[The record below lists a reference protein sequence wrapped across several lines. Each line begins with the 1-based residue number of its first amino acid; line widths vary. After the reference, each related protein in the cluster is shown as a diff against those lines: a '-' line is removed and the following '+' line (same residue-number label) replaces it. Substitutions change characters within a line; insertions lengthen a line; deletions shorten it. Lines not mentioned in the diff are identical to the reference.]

1 MPDSDL
7 SPAIARELATLRERL
22 LVLPEPEGAAV
33 SPDTVFSVV
42 WQMAERHRAVHEAI
56 IGLAARHLANT
67 GFGRPPVAFS
77 FMMLGSGA
85 RGEQSV
91 MSDQDHALVYAAG
104 QGDPAVDDAY
114 FSRLG
119 EVTSALLHKAGY
131 ALCTGNVMAGN
142 PRWRGTA
149 ADFKARLA
157 GYAAYPDWDNIRF
170 LLIATDAAP
179 ITGPEQSVTDIRR
192 FGADLVADSP
202 FIKWKIGDQVQFARL
217 AMSPLGGIRFEPAGP
232 HKGTFAIK
240 EGLYQ
245 PLVNVVRLFALGA
258 GVEGPSTEKRIQGL
272 AQRGVFERNFADEVR
287 RALAV
292 ALTVRV
298 RHHVALHARGAPV
311 DDYVPEAELDDVLRQ
326 GIRQALRVTRQ
337 VQQLAGRRFPR
348 SG

>member
-7 SPAIARELATLRERL
+7 SPAMVHELASLRERL
-22 LVLPEPEGAAV
+22 SILTGPQGPEV

-42 WQMAERHRAVHEAI
+42 EKMAERHRAVHEAI
-56 IGLAARHLANT
+56 VALAVRHLADT
-67 GFGRPPVAFS
+67 GFGGPPVTFS

-85 RGEQSV
+85 RREQSV

-104 QGDPAVDDAY
+104 REDPAVDDAY

-119 EVTSALLHKAGY
+119 SVTSALLRRVGY

-142 PRWRGTA
+142 PRWRGTE
-149 ADFKARLA
+149 ADFKTRLA
-157 GYAAYPDWDNIRF
+157 EYAAYPDWHNIRF
-170 LLIATDAAP
+170 LLIPTDAAP
-179 ITGPEQSVTDIRR
+179 ITGSERSVSEIRR
-192 FGADLVADSP
+192 FGAELVAGSP
-202 FIKWKIGDQVQFARL
+202 FIKWKIGDQIQSVRL
-217 AMSPLGGIRFEPAGP
+217 AVSSLGGIRFEPAGP
-232 HKGTFAIK
+232 HKGTFAVK

-245 PLVNVVRLFALGA
+245 PLVNVVRLFALA
-258 GVEGPSTEKRIQGL
+258 SGVEGPSTEQRIQGL
-272 AQRGVFERNFADEVR
+272 ARRGVFEPNLADEVR

-298 RHHVALHARGAPV
+298 RHHMALQARGAPA
-311 DDYVPEAELDDVLRQ
+311 DDHVPEAELDEVLRH
-326 GIRQALRVTRQ
+326 GVRQALRVARQ